1 MCVWRLRKPV
11 GKGQVHCGPK
21 VRAIGD
27 GAIRPWGLMMLSR
40 GRAAF
45 WEILARPLG
54 RSLPQSFGLE
64 NSVTIPA
71 RLLSLT
77 DAKGLVKREKGAQPR
92 DGILRK
98 CMYLLKCIFR

>member
-1 MCVWRLRKPV
+1 MCLEASQARRGRTGTLWAKSQSDW
-11 GKGQVHCGPK
+11 GW
-21 VRAIGD
+21 GD
-27 GAIRPWGLMMLSR
+27 RPWGLMMLSR

-98 CMYLLKCIFR
+98 YMYFLKCIFR